1 MIKRLWQFPAVIGG
15 TAVLTFC
22 GVSFLQAGVNGPLH
36 AFGATVEA
44 ARASASASAAAQA
57 IAAGTP
63 VHREASS
70 ESPLAPSTIQ
80 AAGSVP
86 SAVVPAPVADPEAD
100 DGGASD
106 AQPASAVGSD
116 GSPPGQARTG
126 PGQNGAARGR
136 DDGAPG
142 QNNSAPG
149 QSNMAPGQTGA
160 APGLAT
166 TGQSMRDVVSQGLP
180 NANGLPNAGAA
191 AEAAARQLTQEVNRW
206 LRLAD
211 PPGLGVK
218 ASHQNDANQQNNG
231 KKDQAPSGARRGQ
244 P

>member
-1 MIKRLWQFPAVIGG
+1 M
-15 TAVLTFC
+15 LTFC
-22 GVSFLQAGVNGPLH
+22 GVSLLQAGVNGPLH
-36 AFGATVEA
+36 AFGASVQA

-86 SAVVPAPVADPEAD
+86 SPVLAAPVADPESD
-100 DGGASD
+100 DGGSSAP
-106 AQPASAVGSD
+106 QPASAAQPAGAAQPGAAGADHSA
-116 GSPPGQARTG
+116 PGQSRTA
-126 PGQNGAARGR
+126 PGQNGSARGR
-136 DDGAPG
+136 DDGTPG
-142 QNNSAPG
+142 QND
-149 QSNMAPGQTGA
+149 MAPGQTGT
-160 APGLAT
+160 APGLAAS
-166 TGQSMRDVVSQGLP
+166 GQSVRDAVSHG
-180 NANGLPNAGAA
+180 ANAGAA
-191 AEAAARQLTQEVNRW
+191 AEAAARQLSQEVNRW

-218 ASHQNDANQQNNG
+218 PLQQNDAKQNNG
-231 KKDQAPSGARRGQ
+231 KKDQAPSGARKGQ

>member
-1 MIKRLWQFPAVIGG
+1 M
-15 TAVLTFC
+15 LTFC

-86 SAVVPAPVADPEAD
+86 SPVVAAPVADPEAD

-142 QNNSAPG
+142 QNNTAPG
-149 QSNMAPGQTGA
+149 QSNRAPGQTGA

-166 TGQSMRDVVSQGLP
+166 IGQSMRDVVSQGLP